1 MSDDH
6 VHVVDDDEAVRESLT
21 FLLSA
26 AGFPTRAYES
36 GEAFLEV
43 MSDIEVGCLITDVRM
58 PGMSGIDL
66 LRKVKQSGKPIE
78 VIVVTGHG
86 DVPLAVRAMKLGAA
100 EFLEKPYDED
110 SLLAA
115 VKSANTKRD
124 RAAGIDAEKAAFL
137 TRLTSLSNREQQ
149 VLKRLVAGLQN
160 KETAREL
167 GISPRTVEVYRA
179 NVMGKMQ
186 ASSLS
191 ELVRMALTAGIE
203 RDEPDL

>member
-1 MSDDH
+1 MADSH
-6 VHVVDDDEAVRESLT
+6 VHVVDDDEAVLESLT

-26 AGFPTRAYES
+26 AGFPTRAYTS
-36 GEAFLEV
+36 GEAFLDRMAEI
-43 MSDIEVGCLITDVRM
+43 DEGCLITDVSM

-66 LRKVKQSGKPIE
+66 LRQVKSSGKPIA

-86 DVPLAVRAMKLGAA
+86 DVPLAVEAMKLGAV
-100 EFLEKPYDED
+100 EFLEKPYNED

-115 VKSANTKRD
+115 VKAALAARD
-124 RAAGIDAEKAAFL
+124 KAAGAEAEKAAFVL
-137 TRLTSLSNREQQ
+137 RLDTLSNRERQ
-149 VLKRLVAGLQN
+149 VLQRLVAGLQN

-203 RDEPDL
+203 RDEPE